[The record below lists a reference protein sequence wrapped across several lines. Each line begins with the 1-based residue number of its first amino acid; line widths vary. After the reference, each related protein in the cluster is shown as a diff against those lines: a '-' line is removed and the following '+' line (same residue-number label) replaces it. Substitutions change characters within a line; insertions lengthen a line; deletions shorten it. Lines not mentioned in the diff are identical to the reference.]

1 MWDESK
7 YGDRIKGF
15 NDLKHYKNTLWVAGF
30 AFFGRGD
37 AG

>member
-7 YGDRIKGF
+7 YGDRKGF
-15 NDLKHYKNTLWVAGF
+15 NDLKHYKNTLGVAGF